1 MEAKWLH
8 VEGVGQVLILSI
20 YLRVFISTYYYA
32 SLIGCAWWACKM
44 MRFSA
49 TAYCNG
55 DAAYGR
61 NKNKEMEV
69 IKIKVK
75 LATEIL
81 ILKYLNV
88 LVNENKQQ

>member
-1 MEAKWLH
+1 
-8 VEGVGQVLILSI
+8 
-20 YLRVFISTYYYA
+20 
-32 SLIGCAWWACKM
+32 